1 MFYYTGYDT
10 RDITFCCQ
18 VYYIYGGHGLMLALS
33 VFSVEFKSI
42 QRLQGETVK
51 VRYLL
56 QLLAWCI
63 SYCCITSYLKI
74 EWVKLTLVISQFL

>member
-1 MFYYTGYDT
+1 
-10 RDITFCCQ
+10 
-18 VYYIYGGHGLMLALS
+18 MLALS
-33 VFSVEFKSI
+33 VFSVEFKST

-51 VRYLL
+51 VHYLL

-74 EWVKLTLVISQFL
+74 EWVKLTLVIS